1 MPATSSVRD
10 EAPTYTAEDLLSLDD
25 GQLTEF
31 LKRCERPEGGYDI
44 SSASDLH
51 LIEESR
57 RQLLFE
63 RLRYG
68 DYFFGPLLAGS
79 TSPVPLDIDT
89 LTKRL
94 VDVAEGPNTPR
105 KYTRRGSRDR
115 HTNSTLSPSS
125 SDDRNMEL
133 LRLEELL
140 QHGGRPVAL
149 DIASLTESERK
160 ELPWLSGPWFR
171 NHSWSSNVVP
181 RIFAIQANR
190 WWNFI
195 KWQVENR
202 GTEAGDYGFT
212 EYLEARRRKGLREYY
227 PRSGPEYDEI
237 TARMWEMKR
246 KYREVPGGSFS
257 AYQEAVKKR
266 LASHNFTR
274 KFRLEADPR
283 QQDAWST
290 WVEYLNFEYFETDRL
305 AALLM
310 TLEEDYIDAWDKFL
324 VVDMSRYDC
333 FGRPLPEPE
342 DNFGALQQR
351 IDTFIRDTDLYRS
364 KERLFCHQRVLT
376 RWILEQLSSI
386 EAETEQQRTA
396 KDCSQS
402 KLPASKKRKQTE
414 EEEAE
419 DEETGR
425 SLKRSKQD
433 SISDQNAAQQPAR
446 GRPKNSTK
454 GTASKRGEQKSRLP
468 GQPASPQTNT
478 NLDSQKS
485 QSSKRRSCAEAM
497 VLPSPIRR
505 RSQRLQAQLAK
516 RL

>member
-25 GQLTEF
+25 GQFIEF

-51 LIEESR
+51 LMVESR
-57 RQLLFE
+57 RELLFE
-63 RLRYG
+63 RLRTAMRQ
-68 DYFFGPLLAGS
+68 LAK
-79 TSPVPLDIDT
+79 TTEPTLDIDT

-94 VDVAEGPNTPR
+94 ADVAEGPNTPR
-105 KYTRRGSRDR
+105 EYTRRGSRDR
-115 HTNSTLSPSS
+115 NANSTLSPSS

-171 NHSWSSNVVP
+171 NHSWSSNEVP
-181 RIFAIQANR
+181 RIFAVQANR
-190 WWNFI
+190 WWDFI
-195 KWQVENR
+195 KWQVDNR
-202 GTEAGDYGFT
+202 DIEVGDYGFP

-227 PRSGPEYDEI
+227 PRSGPKYDES
-237 TARMWEMKR
+237 TARLWEMKR

-274 KFRLEADPR
+274 EFRLKADPR
-283 QQDAWST
+283 QQDTWTT
-290 WVEYLNFEYFETDRL
+290 WVEYLNFEYFEKDRL
-305 AALLM
+305 ATLLM
-310 TLEEDYIDAWDKFL
+310 TLEEDYVDAWDKFL
-324 VVDMSRYDC
+324 VADMSDDFR
-333 FGRPLPEPE
+333 RPLAEPE

-364 KERLFCHQRVLT
+364 KERLFRHQRVLT
-376 RWILEQLSSI
+376 RWILEQLSLI
-386 EAETEQQRTA
+386 EAETEQQCTA
-396 KDCSQS
+396 KDCKS
-402 KLPASKKRKQTE
+402 PAIKKRKE
-414 EEEAE
+414 IE
-419 DEETGR
+419 DEEDEDEEGGR
-425 SLKRSKQD
+425 SLKRAKQD
-433 SISDQNAAQQPAR
+433 GASDHNAVQQPAR
-446 GRPKNSTK
+446 GRPKNFTK
-454 GTASKRGEQKSRLP
+454 ARASKRGARKSRLP
-468 GQPASPQTNT
+468 GLPASPQKNT

-505 RSQRLQAQLAK
+505 RSQRLQA
-516 RL
+516 RLQERL

>member
-25 GQLTEF
+25 GQFTEF

-51 LIEESR
+51 LMEESR

-63 RLRYG
+63 RLRAS
-68 DYFFGPLLAGS
+68 LRQLANA
-79 TSPVPLDIDT
+79 TEPVLDIDT

-94 VDVAEGPNTPR
+94 ADVAEGPNTPP

-115 HTNSTLSPSS
+115 NTNSTLSPSS

-171 NHSWSSNVVP
+171 NHSWSSNEVP

-190 WWNFI
+190 WWDFI
-195 KWQVENR
+195 KWQVDNR
-202 GTEAGDYGFT
+202 GTEAAGDYGLP

-227 PRSGPEYDEI
+227 PRSGPKYDEI
-237 TARMWEMKR
+237 IARLWEMKR
-246 KYREVPGGSFS
+246 KDCEVPGGSFS

-266 LASHNFTR
+266 LTSHNFTR
-274 KFRLEADPR
+274 EFRLEADPR
-283 QQDAWST
+283 QQDAWTT

-310 TLEEDYIDAWDKFL
+310 TLEEDYINAWDKFL
-324 VVDMSRYDC
+324 VVDMSRYDF
-333 FGRPLPEPE
+333 FGRPLADPE

-351 IDTFIRDTDLYRS
+351 TDTFIRDTDLYRS
-364 KERLFCHQRVLT
+364 KERLFRHQRVLT
-376 RWILEQLSSI
+376 RWILGQLTLI
-386 EAETEQQRTA
+386 EAEIKQQRTA

-402 KLPASKKRKQTE
+402 KPPATKKRKQGDE
-414 EEEAE
+414 GEAE
-419 DEETGR
+419 DEEGGR
-425 SLKRSKQD
+425 SLKRLKQNGA
-433 SISDQNAAQQPAR
+433 SDQNAAKRPVR

-454 GTASKRGEQKSRLP
+454 ATASKRGARKSRLP
-468 GQPASPQTNT
+468 TQPASPQTNT

-485 QSSKRRSCAEAM
+485 QSSKRRSCAKAM

-505 RSQRLQAQLAK
+505 RSQRLQA
-516 RL
+516 RLQERV

>member
-51 LIEESR
+51 LMVESR

-68 DYFFGPLLAGS
+68 NFLEDPK
-79 TSPVPLDIDT
+79 TEPITLDIDT

-94 VDVAEGPNTPR
+94 ADVAEGPNTPR
-105 KYTRRGSRDR
+105 EYTRRGSRDR
-115 HTNSTLSPSS
+115 NTNSTLSPSS

-171 NHSWSSNVVP
+171 SHSWSSNEVP
-181 RIFAIQANR
+181 RIFAVQANR
-190 WWNFI
+190 WWDFI
-195 KWQVENR
+195 KWQVDNR
-202 GTEAGDYGFT
+202 DIEVGDYGFP

-227 PRSGPEYDEI
+227 PRSGPEYDES
-237 TARMWEMKR
+237 TARLWEMKR
-246 KYREVPGGSFS
+246 KYREVSGGSFS

-266 LASHNFTR
+266 LACHNFTR
-274 KFRLEADPR
+274 EFRLEADPR
-283 QQDAWST
+283 QQDAWTT

-310 TLEEDYIDAWDKFL
+310 TLEEDYVDAWDKFL
-324 VVDMSRYDC
+324 VADLSRYEDL
-333 FGRPLPEPE
+333 GRPLAEPE

-364 KERLFCHQRVLT
+364 KERFFRHQRVLT
-376 RWILEQLSSI
+376 RWILEQLSLI
-386 EAETEQQRTA
+386 EAEIEQQSTA
-396 KDCSQS
+396 KDCNQS
-402 KLPASKKRKQTE
+402 KSPAGKKRKQTE
-414 EEEAE
+414 DEEHE
-419 DEETGR
+419 DEGRGR
-425 SLKRSKQD
+425 SLKRAKQD
-433 SISDQNAAQQPAR
+433 GASDQNAAQQPAR
-446 GRPKNSTK
+446 GRPKNLTK
-454 GTASKRGEQKSRLP
+454 ARASKRGARKSRLP
-468 GQPASPQTNT
+468 GQPASSQKNT

-505 RSQRLQAQLAK
+505 RSQRLQA
-516 RL
+516 RLQERL